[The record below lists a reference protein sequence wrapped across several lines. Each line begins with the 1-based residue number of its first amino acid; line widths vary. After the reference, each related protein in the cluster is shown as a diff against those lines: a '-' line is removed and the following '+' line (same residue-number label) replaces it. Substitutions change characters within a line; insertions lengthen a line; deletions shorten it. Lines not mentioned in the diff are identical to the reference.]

1 MWRTKVLE
9 EEKKLGRGGR
19 EKGRSRSG
27 GKMARERR
35 TGEGMRAQKCVG
47 GKRREEEL
55 TTEHG
60 RSFPKRRCV
69 PKPDD

>member
-1 MWRTKVLE
+1 
-9 EEKKLGRGGR
+9 
-19 EKGRSRSG
+19 
-27 GKMARERR
+27 
-35 TGEGMRAQKCVG
+35 MRAQKCVG